1 MDNAQFAKRIAA
13 AAKAGWIA
21 YLISMLVVCGY
32 WALVV
37 WGLRSEPQWLLDLL
51 GGSDVTT
58 WPQLRNLWFSEFVIF
73 DDFFIIALAVL
84 IWLSLWARK
93 LKKDG

>member
-1 MDNAQFAKRIAA
+1 MDNAQFAKRVAS

-21 YLISMLVVCGY
+21 YLISLLIVCGY
-32 WALVV
+32 WALAV
-37 WGLRSEPQWLLDLL
+37 WGISTKPAWLVSLL
-51 GGSDVTT
+51 GGSDSVT
-58 WPQLRNLWFSEFVIF
+58 WQQLRGLWYSEFVVF

-93 LKKDG
+93 LKKDA